1 MEKLRKFFSYY
12 KSYKKWIILD
22 LGCAAMSSLICITF
36 PVIVDF
42 MISIVLPKKMV
53 GVFVA
58 LIITVFMAYC
68 LNAVF
73 LYLIGFIGHT
83 TGAQIEADIRQ
94 ELFEHIQKLSFG
106 FYDKNR
112 VGSLMARLTSDLYE
126 MTELAHHGPED
137 FLICVLTAVGSLV
150 CMICLNWK
158 LALGILFILP
168 LTAVFVWWR
177 ERITIHTVDEM
188 KERMGNISS
197 ELETGISGIRTT
209 KAFGNERFE
218 RERFRTSNSKFRVA
232 KKSYYKQVGIYYSGM
247 DWMKNMMRLWVVGF
261 GGILYLKGEATL
273 ANLVSFNL
281 FVAVLQTPVQKMMDF
296 SEILIGGISGFSR
309 FWDMMQEI
317 PEIQDNKDA
326 IKLENC
332 NGEIG
337 IRHMSFAYEKEKWI
351 LQDINLE
358 IPSGSTF
365 AFVGSSGAGKTTL
378 CNLIPRF
385 YEVTKGD
392 ITLDGISVK
401 NLTTHSLREKI
412 GIVQQEV
419 FLFPDTIME
428 NIRYGCLSASNA
440 EVIEAAQKAEIH
452 EEILSMERGYDTFV
466 GEHGAMLS
474 GGQKQRISIAR
485 MFLKNPSVIIL
496 DEATSALDS
505 VTELKI
511 QEALDRLS
519 QNKTMITIAHRLST
533 IQNADCIV
541 VLEHGRIAEKG
552 THENLMKK
560 GGRYAHYYQAQ
571 YHRER
576 EKEYGKN
583 K

>member
-1 MEKLRKFFSYY
+1 MKKLKKFCSYY
-12 KSYKKWIILD
+12 KPYKKWIILD
-22 LGCAAMSSLICITF
+22 LSCAAMSSLICITF
-36 PVIVDF
+36 PLIVDF
-42 MISIVLPKKMV
+42 MISKVLPGKMTDL
-53 GVFVA
+53 FVI
-58 LIITVFMAYC
+58 LIITVFIAYC
-68 LNAVF
+68 LNAGF
-73 LYLIGFIGHT
+73 LYLIGFVGHT

-137 FLICVLTAVGSLV
+137 FLICLLTAAGSLA
-150 CMICLNWK
+150 CMVYLNWK
-158 LALGILFILP
+158 LASGILFILP
-168 LTAVFVWWR
+168 LAAVFVWWR
-177 ERITIHTVDEM
+177 EHITIHTVDEM

-209 KAFGNERFE
+209 KAFGNEKFE
-218 RERFRTSNSKFRVA
+218 RERFRKSNSKFRVA

-247 DWMKNMMRLWVVGF
+247 DWLKNMMRLWVVAF

-309 FWDMMQEI
+309 FWDMMQKV
-317 PEIQDNKDA
+317 PEIRDRKDA
-326 IKLENC
+326 IKLEKC
-332 NGEIG
+332 NGQIG
-337 IRHMSFAYEKEKWI
+337 IHHMSFAYEKEKWI

-358 IPSGSTF
+358 IPSGSTI

-385 YEVTKGD
+385 YEVTEGD

-401 NLTTHSLREKI
+401 DLKIHSLREKI

-428 NIRYGCLSASNA
+428 NIRYGCLSASDE
-440 EVIEAAQKAEIH
+440 EVIEAAKKAEIY
-452 EEILSMERGYDTFV
+452 EEILCMERGYDTFV

-505 VTELKI
+505 VTELRI

-519 QNKTMITIAHRLST
+519 RNKTMITIAHRLST

-541 VLEHGRIAEKG
+541 VLEHGRVAEKG